1 MEHKPQNSAQS
12 FRALCGELQMPV
24 VWLRR
29 LQSFSESKQCGV
41 VVVVGAATKWS
52 HKQGF

>member
-1 MEHKPQNSAQS
+1 MEHNPQNSAQS

-41 VVVVGAATKWS
+41 VVEVGAAMKS
-52 HKQGF
+52 QNEQGL